1 MWNNEYL
8 VSLVT
13 QQRQVI
19 LPLVYEALEKNK
31 NHWNPA
37 VQGLT
42 SNIRKMLEDL
52 DVELFQ
58 DCKRQYDQKQVTLL
72 SLTRSLFDSGLVLL
86 SVRALHASPLS
97 ESQAKREVRSQKCC
111 A

>member
-31 NHWNPA
+31 LHWNPA

-42 SNIRKMLEDL
+42 SNIRKMLEEL
-52 DVELFQ
+52 DAELFQ
-58 DCKRQYDQKQVTLL
+58 DCKRQYDQKQA
-72 SLTRSLFDSGLVLL
+72 SLRPRQK
-86 SVRALHASPLS
+86 RALQVAWQAATDLAS
-97 ESQAKREVRSQKCC
+97 A
-111 A
+111 